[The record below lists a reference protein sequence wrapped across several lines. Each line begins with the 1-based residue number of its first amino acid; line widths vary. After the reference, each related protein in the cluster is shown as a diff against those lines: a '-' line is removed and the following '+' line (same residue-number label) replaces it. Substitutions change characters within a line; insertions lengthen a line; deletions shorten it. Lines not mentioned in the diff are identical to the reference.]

1 MGIFEKSTKAGH
13 MRFVWLR
20 VAVPTVASLVLF
32 IIVIFAVHMPAVRD
46 ALLAQRKDS
55 LKHMTQVAIGVL
67 EYLHYQEVKGEISS
81 EEARRRGANIIGMMR
96 FGPENKDYFWI
107 NDFGPKMVMHP
118 YMPELDGSDLT
129 KFSDFKGKLLF
140 MEMLN
145 ATEKD
150 GAGFVDYHWQ
160 WQDKPGTV
168 VPKISYVQR
177 FYPWKWVIGTG
188 IYADDLESEAAAR
201 NRDMIM
207 MTVFILGVISLLSF
221 YTIVQS
227 RKNGQLMKESEA
239 LFKGIFDH
247 SQQFIGVLSPE
258 GVLRLANREA
268 LHYISAQEAD
278 LIGCYLW
285 ETPWWDNSL
294 DVQRKLKEVIHI
306 ASSGGVGK
314 AIFEHSNDKGERIYM
329 DFSAKP
335 VMDEKGEVLFLVA
348 EGHNIT
354 ELKDAQEQIARSEDL
369 FRGIFSQS
377 MQFMGVLDLDGTLRE
392 VNKAALDVRN
402 IAAEDVLGKPFWEGP
417 WWKFPPS
424 LAVTLKQDIERAV
437 NGNVVRR
444 EIISE
449 APGEGTRYVDFSLK
463 PTFGADGRIV
473 FLLAEGRDVSEL
485 HSVQDQLSELNRD
498 LERKVEERTA
508 ELRRSV
514 ESLENAQNQLIQ
526 SEKMAALGDLVAGV
540 AHEINTPV
548 GISVT
553 SISFM
558 EEKLAEL
565 SSKIEAG
572 QLRKSDLEKFMTIA
586 HEATKSSML
595 NLHRAAELIGNFKQV
610 AADQASGQKRVINL
624 RDYLDEILLSLR
636 SKYKRTKHKINISC
650 DDDLMLNTYPGA
662 FMQIFSNLIINT
674 LIHGFE
680 GVEAGNIDIG
690 VEVDEDEILIRYT
703 DDGKGISR
711 DNVNRIFEPF
721 FTTKRG
727 DGGTGLGMSI
737 VYNLVQTRLGGTINC
752 SSVEGQGTAFTISL
766 PKDII
771 VEN

>member
-13 MRFVWLR
+13 KRFVWLR

-55 LKHMTQVAIGVL
+55 LKHMTQVAVGVL
-67 EYLHYQEVKGEISS
+67 EHLRDQEIKGLISS
-81 EEARRRGANIIGMMR
+81 EEARRRGAEIVGMMR
-96 FGPENKDYFWI
+96 FGSENKDYFWI
-107 NDFGPKMVMHP
+107 NDFKARMVMHP
-118 YMPELDGSDLT
+118 YMPELDGRDMS
-129 KFSDFKGKLLF
+129 KFADFKGKLLIV
-140 MEMLN
+140 EMVN

-160 WQDKPGTV
+160 WQDKPGRV

-177 FYPWKWVIGTG
+177 FYPWKWIIGTG
-188 IYADDLESEAAAR
+188 LYIDDIESEAAAR
-201 NRDMIM
+201 NRDLIM

-227 RKNGQLMKESEA
+227 RKTGQQVQESEA

-247 SQQFIGVLSPE
+247 SQQFMGVLSPE
-258 GVLRLANREA
+258 GILLLANKEA
-268 LHYISAQEAD
+268 LNFVSCGEGD
-278 LIGCYLW
+278 LIGHYLW
-285 ETPWWDNSL
+285 ETPWWDHSL
-294 DVQRKLKEVIHI
+294 TAQRQLKEVIQI
-306 ASSGGVGK
+306 ASFGGVGK
-314 AIFEHSNDKGERIYM
+314 AIFEHCNDSGESIYV

-335 VMDEKGEVLFLVA
+335 VVDDDGKVLFLIA
-348 EGHNIT
+348 EGHNVT
-354 ELKDAQEQIARSEDL
+354 ELKNAQEQIARSEAL

-377 MQFMGVLDLDGTLRE
+377 LQFMGVLDLDGTLRE

-402 IAAEDVLGKPFWEGP
+402 VAAEDVIGKPFWEGP
-417 WWKFPPS
+417 WWQHPPS
-424 LAVTLKQDIERAV
+424 LAATLKQDIERAV
-437 NGNVVRR
+437 NGHVVRR
-444 EIISE
+444 EVRSE
-449 APGEGTRYVDFSLK
+449 IPGEGTRYVDFSLK
-463 PTFGADGRIV
+463 PAFGADGKIL

-485 HSVQDQLSELNRD
+485 HSAQDQLSELNRD
-498 LERKVEERTA
+498 LEQKVEERTA
-508 ELRRSV
+508 ELSRSV

-558 EEKLAEL
+558 EEKLAEI
-565 SSKIEAG
+565 SAKMNAG
-572 QLRKSDLEKFMTIA
+572 ELRKSDLDKFMNIA

-610 AADQASGQKRVINL
+610 AADQASGQKRIINF
-624 RDYLDEILLSLR
+624 REYLDEILLSLR
-636 SKYKRTKHKINISC
+636 SKYKRTQHKINISC
-650 DDDLMLNTYPGA
+650 AEDLMLNTYPGA

-680 GVEAGNIDIG
+680 GIEVGNIDIG
-690 VEVDEDEILIRYT
+690 VEVAEDEIVIRYT
-703 DDGKGISR
+703 DDGKGMSE

-727 DGGTGLGMSI
+727 EGGTGLGMSI
-737 VYNLVQTRLGGTINC
+737 VYNLVHSRLGGVINC

-766 PKDII
+766 PKDMI
-771 VEN
+771 VEE

>member
-1 MGIFEKSTKAGH
+1 MGIFEKSTKTGH
-13 MRFVWLR
+13 RSFVWLR

-32 IIVIFAVHMPAVRD
+32 IIVIFAIHMPAVRD
-46 ALLAQRKDS
+46 ALLVQRKES
-55 LKHMTQVAIGVL
+55 LKQMTQVAIGVL
-67 EYLHYQEVKGEISS
+67 EYLRDQEIKGQISS
-81 EEARRRGANIIGMMR
+81 EEARRRGAKIIGMMR

-107 NDFGPKMVMHP
+107 NDFKAKMVMHP
-118 YMPELDGSDLT
+118 YMPELDGRDLS

-140 MEMLN
+140 MEMVN
-145 ATEKD
+145 ATERD

-160 WQDKPGTV
+160 WQDKPDRV

-177 FYPWKWVIGTG
+177 FYPWKWIIGTG
-188 IYADDLESEAAAR
+188 LYVDDIQSEAAAQNR
-201 NRDMIM
+201 NLIM
-207 MTVFILGVISLLSF
+207 MTVFVLGVISLLAF
-221 YTIVQS
+221 YTIVQI
-227 RKNGQLMKESEA
+227 RKTGKQVQESEA
-239 LFKGIFDH
+239 LFKGIFNH
-247 SQQFIGVLSPE
+247 SQQFMGVLSPE
-258 GVLRLANREA
+258 GVLLLANKES
-268 LHYISAQEAD
+268 LDFVSAQEGD
-278 LIGCYLW
+278 LIGHYLW
-285 ETPWWDNSL
+285 ETPWWDHSL
-294 DVQRKLKEVIHI
+294 DAQRQLKELIQV
-306 ASSGGVGK
+306 ASFGGVGK
-314 AIFEHSNDKGERIYM
+314 AIFEHNNDEGESLYV

-335 VMDEKGEVLFLVA
+335 VVDDAGKVLFLIA
-348 EGHNIT
+348 EGHDVT
-354 ELKDAQEQIARSEDL
+354 ELKDAQEQIARSEAL

-377 MQFMGVLDLDGTLRE
+377 LQFMGVLDLDGTLRE

-402 IAAEDVLGKPFWEGP
+402 VTAEDVLGKPFWEGP
-417 WWKFPPS
+417 WWQYPPS

-437 NGNVVRR
+437 NGGVVRR
-444 EIISE
+444 EVKSE
-449 APGEGTRYVDFSLK
+449 VPGEGTRYVDFSLK
-463 PTFGADGRIV
+463 PAFGADGKIL

-485 HSVQDQLSELNRD
+485 HSTQDQLSELNRD

-508 ELRRSV
+508 ELSRSV

-565 SSKIEAG
+565 SAKIDAG
-572 QLRKSDLEKFMTIA
+572 QLRKSDLDKFMTIA

-610 AADQASGQKRVINL
+610 AADQASGQKRIINL

-650 DDDLMLNTYPGA
+650 ADDLMLNTYPGA

-690 VEVDEDEILIRYT
+690 IEVEEDEIIIRYT
-703 DDGKGISR
+703 DDGKGMSEA
-711 DNVNRIFEPF
+711 NVHRIFEPF

-727 DGGTGLGMSI
+727 EGGTGLGMSI
-737 VYNLVQTRLGGTINC
+737 VYNLVNTRLGGVINC